1 MFEAG
6 YAAAAGRHG
15 GAFAISFSAR
25 DPYSI
30 APAPGA
36 GAGVE
41 AQGQRATARLLI
53 RRS

>member
-1 MFEAG
+1 MSEAG
-6 YAAAAGRHG
+6 YAAALGRHG
-15 GAFAISFSAR
+15 GGFAISFLAR

-36 GAGVE
+36 GVKVE